1 MYRSIND
8 VLKEKYGC
16 KVYKIA
22 LSTGCTCPNR
32 DGTVGVGG
40 CIFCNEKGS
49 GDFAGK
55 PFEPVSVQLKKG
67 KELIRRKVKDGKFIA
82 YFQSFTNTY
91 STPERLEPLFMEA
104 IRDEEVV
111 ALSIATR
118 PDCLPEEM
126 LMMLSGLVQIK
137 PVWVELGLQ
146 TIHPGTASYIRR
158 GYELIKYDEAVRN
171 LKSIGAEVVVH
182 VIIGLPGEDKEMM
195 KETVRYVVQSKA
207 DGIKL
212 QLLHVLKNT
221 DLEKEYKE
229 GKVPILSMEEYV
241 DILSSCVEEI
251 PESVVIHRLTGD
263 GKKSELVAPL
273 WSADKRKVLNA
284 IHREFQKRGLMMQ
297 TKKEIKTGICYI
309 AGAGE
314 FCADYL
320 SPGVGDFV
328 VAADGG
334 FAYLQECGIKPDLA
348 IGDFDS
354 LGEIPNLT
362 NVVKYPERKDD
373 TDLELAMKEGY
384 EQGYRLFKLYGVCG
398 MRPDHTIA
406 NIQMAYAYA
415 RKGCVV
421 FLFGKGYTYL
431 ITSPGTISF
440 PKAYKGTVSVFS
452 LAGRSEGITISG
464 LEYEIGNSALTNT
477 YPLGV
482 SNAFCNRQAKISFQ
496 KGVLMIIWYSNDNAM
511 LPLPRVQTMHQ
522 E

>member
-241 DILSSCVEEI
+241 DIACRQMELFPPQTVLLRVCS
-251 PESVVIHRLTGD
+251 D
-263 GKKSELVAPL
+263 GLPASLVAPKWQSRKL
-273 WSADKRKVLNA
+273 VVQNEIDKWWIR
-284 IHREFQKRGLMMQ
+284 H
-297 TKKEIKTGICYI
+297 
-309 AGAGE
+309 
-314 FCADYL
+314 
-320 SPGVGDFV
+320 
-328 VAADGG
+328 
-334 FAYLQECGIKPDLA
+334 
-348 IGDFDS
+348 DS
-354 LGEIPNLT
+354 W
-362 NVVKYPERKDD
+362 
-373 TDLELAMKEGY
+373 
-384 EQGYRLFKLYGVCG
+384 QGKLYRMGG
-398 MRPDHTIA
+398 
-406 NIQMAYAYA
+406 
-415 RKGCVV
+415 
-421 FLFGKGYTYL
+421 
-431 ITSPGTISF
+431 
-440 PKAYKGTVSVFS
+440 
-452 LAGRSEGITISG
+452 
-464 LEYEIGNSALTNT
+464 
-477 YPLGV
+477 
-482 SNAFCNRQAKISFQ
+482 
-496 KGVLMIIWYSNDNAM
+496 
-511 LPLPRVQTMHQ
+511 
-522 E
+522 